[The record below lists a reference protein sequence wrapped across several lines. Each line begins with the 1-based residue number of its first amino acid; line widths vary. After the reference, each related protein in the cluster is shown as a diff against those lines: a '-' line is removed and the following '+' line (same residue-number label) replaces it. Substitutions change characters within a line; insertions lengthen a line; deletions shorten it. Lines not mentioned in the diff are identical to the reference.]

1 MKKKRKKGR
10 EKGKGKGKEK
20 GKEEEKKEE
29 MEGIG
34 GRGQG
39 NGCEREGKGIK
50 KG

>member
-10 EKGKGKGKEK
+10 EKGKGKEK

-39 NGCEREGKGIK
+39 NGCESEGKGIK